1 MIFCKS
7 YLRLSA
13 FICILCLG
21 IPPSA
26 TAAAE
31 IETDICI
38 LSATPAGISA
48 AVAASRLGSKVVL
61 IERTSHIGGLPANGL
76 GVTDIATR
84 ATIGGLFKEFVTAV
98 KQHYVKTYGADSQQ
112 AKDCSD
118 GYHFEPHVA
127 EQVFEGLLSN
137 AANVHV
143 LRRHQFDGQAE
154 VENQKLKSIIITD
167 RGSGE
172 KIQIKA
178 KAFIDA
184 TYEGDLA
191 ASAGVPYRIGREGRD
206 ETLEPYAGVFYS
218 YFGTKEIYDDPRT
231 GQGDHRIQAYNY
243 RLCLTDRPDLRVLPT
258 KPATYRREDY
268 ASLAEDIQKTVG
280 DCFRSD
286 SLEHLGYRSTLSEFQ
301 TARATPITT
310 ITAWSPLTCLR
321 KTNRGQ
327 KPNGIGAI
335 NSRRD

>member
-38 LSATPAGISA
+38 LAATPAGISA

-84 ATIGGLFKEFVTAV
+84 STIGGLFKEFVSAV
-98 KQHYVKTYGADSQQ
+98 KAHYVKTYGADSQQ
-112 AKDCSD
+112 VKDGSD
-118 GYHFEPHVA
+118 GYHFEPQVA
-127 EQVFEGLLSN
+127 EQVFERLLSN
-137 AANVHV
+137 AVGVRV
-143 LRRHQFDGQAE
+143 LRRHQFDGQAQ
-154 VENQKLKSIIITD
+154 VDNQKLKSITITN

-191 ASAGVPYRIGREGRD
+191 GASGVADRCGREGRG
-206 ETLEPYAGVFYS
+206 ETLEP
-218 YFGTKEIYDDPRT
+218 
-231 GQGDHRIQAYNY
+231 
-243 RLCLTDRPDLRVLPT
+243 
-258 KPATYRREDY
+258 
-268 ASLAEDIQKTVG
+268 
-280 DCFRSD
+280 
-286 SLEHLGYRSTLSEFQ
+286 
-301 TARATPITT
+301 
-310 ITAWSPLTCLR
+310 
-321 KTNRGQ
+321 
-327 KPNGIGAI
+327 
-335 NSRRD
+335 